1 MPAAKQQQR
10 RGNRRHDHARPYER
24 LLHTKRRR
32 QPRGNRQRGH
42 AGEHVA
48 KAHDRVDATELLER
62 SRRLHDSVV
71 ERVDDAPGH
80 AQDNLADK
88 GHAHVRCPHIN
99 QTSRAHGHECHE
111 QRFEADEARRQAERN
126 HGAQHRAH
134 TAGRREPAHPFDT
147 DVQDI
152 AVEERLQRIEGTVA
166 KVREEDDAEQ
176 QGEDTVG
183 EDCLDACRE
192 GDAGERAG
200 VGALAGSDCRC
211 TAVRGSTFT
220 RGDANC
226 LRPKA
231 PAGNERQYG
240 KDHHEHEHRARR
252 RGRRDKAAQCGANDD
267 AHV

>member
-1 MPAAKQQQR
+1 M
-10 RGNRRHDHARPYER
+10 
-24 LLHTKRRR
+24 
-32 QPRGNRQRGH
+32 
-42 AGEHVA
+42 
-48 KAHDRVDATELLER
+48 
-62 SRRLHDSVV
+62 HDSVV

-88 GHAHVRCPHIN
+88 GYAHVRCPHIN
-99 QTSRAHGHECHE
+99 QTSHAHGHECHE
-111 QRFEADEARRQAERN
+111 QRFEADEARRQAERD

-192 GDAGERAG
+192 GGAGECAG
-200 VGALAGSDCRC
+200 VGALAGFARC
-211 TAVRGSTFT
+211 DIINRGFAFVCGGLTCTLPKSPT
-220 RGDANC
+220 GD
-226 LRPKA
+226 
-231 PAGNERQYG
+231 ERQCG
-240 KDHHEHEHRARR
+240 KDHHEREHRA
-252 RGRRDKAAQCGANDD
+252 
-267 AHV
+267 